1 MFVDETRKGLQP
13 AWSSFMVSSHWPPTY
28 THTPNQTCPHPE
40 VADAEWAPSRALPR
54 SPIWERI
61 VLAAE
66 LLRVQSGLDDRDRT
80 IWLLHP
86 RANGEIQQGGRE
98 QAEEKGERRVPV
110 SNPQPKGGQS
120 QCCDPA
126 PEEKQWDEFLLHHK
140 YMLEQ
145 THGFTR
151 HRPWNKLHRTCK
163 EQDLGGWEF

>member
-13 AWSSFMVSSHWPPTY
+13 PWSSFVVLSHWPPAY

-40 VADAEWAPSRALPR
+40 VADAGWAPSRVLPP

-66 LLRVQSGLDDRDRT
+66 LLRIQSGLEDRDRT

-86 RANGEIQQGGRE
+86 RPNGKIQQGGRE

-110 SNPQPKGGQS
+110 SNPQPKRGQS
-120 QCCDPA
+120 RCCDPA
-126 PEEKQWDEFLLHHK
+126 PKEKQWDEVLLHHK
-140 YMLEQ
+140 CMLEQ
-145 THGFTR
+145 THRFTR